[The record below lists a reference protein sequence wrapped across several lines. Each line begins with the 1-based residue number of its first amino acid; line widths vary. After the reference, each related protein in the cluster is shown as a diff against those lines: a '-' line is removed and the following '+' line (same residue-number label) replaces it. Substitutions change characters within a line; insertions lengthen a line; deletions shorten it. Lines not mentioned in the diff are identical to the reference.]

1 MKKIFNTILAASL
14 AALSGCER
22 ILEPDVADTG
32 RVTLETFYVNF
43 NGALQGINGVHASL
57 REPYRNMWWVD
68 VIGDDGQNNAGGD
81 QQAIDFEFGTIQTNS
96 SVAANLWAAYYST
109 IYRANTFINRV
120 PAISLQGNQD
130 ILRKQFMGE
139 AYFIRALCYYN
150 LVQLFGDVPLVVNEI
165 TNTNNLQ
172 VPRNPSAQVLQQ
184 VEADLLEALKTLP
197 LRHPNPGLIQPV
209 VNIAGGTEVGRPTAG
224 SARALLGSL
233 YLLRGEPAKAEPV
246 LREVVNS
253 NVYSLMVNYANN
265 FGGTGGT
272 KNNAESVFEI
282 QYATPAQV
290 PGGSH
295 DFSFQFGPVE
305 DNNYLA
311 RNRPTDNTMS
321 ESIELQ
327 NALVQAFPAGDN
339 RRTVSVKYN
348 VQSPVRSITA
358 KYYVPGAGN
367 QGSVNWP
374 VFRYS
379 EVLLLLS
386 ESLQAQGKDA
396 EALTELNK
404 VHAHPRTGLTA
415 LSGLTG
421 TALRDAIRL
430 ERRLELNMECKRLF
444 DLRRWGLLDATMQSH
459 GRPVKTGTNGYL
471 PIPQGEV
478 DKNPQFTQNA
488 GY

>member
-1 MKKIFNTILAASL
+1 MKKINQLIVAASFL
-14 AALSGCER
+14 IVTGCEK

-32 RVTLETFYVNF
+32 RVTLETFYVNY

-68 VIGDDGQNNAGGD
+68 VISDDGQNNAGGD
-81 QQAIDFEFGTIQTNS
+81 QQSIDFEFGTIQTNS
-96 SVAANLWAAYYST
+96 SVAANLWASYFST
-109 IYRANTFINRV
+109 IYRANTFINRA
-120 PAISLQGNQD
+120 PGISLQGNQN
-130 ILRKQFMGE
+130 ILRNQFLGE
-139 AYFIRALCYYN
+139 AYFIRSLCYYN
-150 LVQLFGDVPLVVNEI
+150 LVQLFGDVPLVINEI
-165 TNTNNLQ
+165 TNTENLQ
-172 VPRNPSAQVLQQ
+172 TPRTPATQVLQQ

-197 LRHPNPGLIQPV
+197 IRHPNPNLIQPL
-209 VNIAGGTEVGRPTAG
+209 VNISGGMEVGRPTAG
-224 SARALLGSL
+224 SAKALLGTL
-233 YLLRGEPAKAEPV
+233 YLLRGEPAKAETV
-246 LREVVNS
+246 LKEVVNS
-253 NVYSLMVNYANN
+253 NVYSLMSNYANN
-265 FGGTGGT
+265 FGGTSGT

-321 ESIELQ
+321 ESVDLF
-327 NALVQAFPAGDN
+327 NTLVQAFPAGDN
-339 RRTVSVKYN
+339 RRTISVRYN

-379 EVLLLLS
+379 EVLLLLA
-386 ESLQAQGKDA
+386 EALQAQSKDA

-404 VHAHPRTGLTA
+404 VRAHPRTGLTA

-421 TALRDAIRL
+421 NALRDAIRL

-444 DLRRWGLLDATMQSH
+444 DLRRWGIHITTLQTH
-459 GRPVKTGTNGYL
+459 GRPLQAGTNGYL
-471 PIPQGEV
+471 PIPQGEI